1 MLPDVVETLGERT
14 LVCLLLCDWLKELF
28 CGIIQYRAKNLLQ
41 REITHL
47 QNYQQRTALYD
58 SRMSRS
64 IGRGRM
70 SSVPITSLDNLDISL
85 CTSWHPPSSQEAL
98 RVHRKFSPRLRRIDL
113 LPKIRVST
121 PARGVAVNQGM
132 KPRLTYPNGKLEN
145 SAYASWN
152 EYFWA

>member
-1 MLPDVVETLGERT
+1 
-14 LVCLLLCDWLKELF
+14 
-28 CGIIQYRAKNLLQ
+28 
-41 REITHL
+41 
-47 QNYQQRTALYD
+47 
-58 SRMSRS
+58 
-64 IGRGRM
+64 M

-121 PARGVAVNQGM
+121 PSRGVAVNHGM
-132 KPRLTYPNGKLEN
+132 KPRLTYPDGKLEN
-145 SAYASWN
+145 SAYASWY